1 MGNGLFIYRAVH
13 TICRGFSIEL
23 DNSGISG
30 TVEKSTSLVT
40 LGSVADPHDLV
51 TDCVRTTD
59 PLDAYTPLQILP
71 LLYLDPLLFDR
82 TTLHTS
88 TSRKKHHA
96 TGNPACR
103 HHSDLLQSTGK
114 PLARNHLSAPAGR
127 FYSLSD
133 CTVQLIK
140 IIQGTIEQQLKAPHS
155 KGKNPVTRCHSFP
168 RYAPQSELYNSRA
181 RTYS

>member
-1 MGNGLFIYRAVH
+1 MGCHVGWNLTADLPLRIHSMGNGLFIYRTVH

-51 TDCVRTTD
+51 TDCVCPTD
-59 PLDAYTPLQILP
+59 PFDAYTPLQILP
-71 LLYLDPLLFDR
+71 LLHLDSLLLDR
-82 TTLHTS
+82 PTLHTG

-103 HHSDLLQSTGK
+103 HHSDLLQS
-114 PLARNHLSAPAGR
+114 PA
-127 FYSLSD
+127 SS
-133 CTVQLIK
+133 
-140 IIQGTIEQQLKAPHS
+140 
-155 KGKNPVTRCHSFP
+155 
-168 RYAPQSELYNSRA
+168 PQSITSSPASISKAVPSRTIW
-181 RTYS
+181 RDL

>member
-1 MGNGLFIYRAVH
+1 MGRHIGWNLTANLPLWIHSMGNGLFIYRTVH

-40 LGSVADPHDLV
+40 LGSV
-51 TDCVRTTD
+51 CVRTTA

-71 LLYLDPLLFDR
+71 LLYLDPLLLDR
-82 TTLHTS
+82 TTLHTG

-127 FYSLSD
+127 FYSLSA
-133 CTVQLIK
+133 CAVQPIR
-140 IIQGTIEQQLKAPHS
+140 IIQ
-155 KGKNPVTRCHSFP
+155 
-168 RYAPQSELYNSRA
+168 RYD
-181 RTYS
+181 